1 MEPVTVQ
8 CSQACTVTLQLDIP
22 PFNLT
27 LEDGAQISSAIL
39 LVWVV
44 GYGIR
49 MLIRTLN
56 VDGESSTSSSKD
68 ET

>member
-1 MEPVTVQ
+1 MDPVTVQ
-8 CSQACTVTLQLDIP
+8 CSQACTVTLQLDVP

-27 LEDGAQISSAIL
+27 LEDGVQISSAIL

-56 VDGESSTSSSKD
+56 VDGESSTSTSKD